1 MVDIPASDF
10 VWQLKVLENHERKM
24 ELEENFQGILLKVVL
39 FVNMGKLGPLD
50 LVCCI
55 QRLLIS
61 SESTFS
67 CNSV

>member
-1 MVDIPASDF
+1 MVHRPATEF
-10 VWQLKVLENHERKM
+10 VRQLIVFEKHERKM
-24 ELEENFQGILLKVVL
+24 ELEEIFQGILLKVVL